1 MAGNG
6 DGQLLED
13 GREMFDATTKRCG
26 GFVSGDPVNGETALH
41 YFEVWGLKG
50 ALERVDDLGIRG
62 GGKERLQF
70 LADFKS

>member
-6 DGQLLED
+6 DGQLLKD
-13 GREMFDATTKRCG
+13 RREMFDATTKRYC

-50 ALERVDDLGIRG
+50 AFERVDDLGVWG
-62 GGKERLQF
+62 GGKERLQL